1 MAKYNEKNQVFPD
14 RIIVYRDGV
23 SDGQFDAVSQF
34 EVPQI
39 KKSFKYVSETY
50 RYDDFSFDLFILIS

>member
-23 SDGQFDAVSQF
+23 SDGQFDAVAEF

-50 RYDDFSFDLFILIS
+50 R

>member
-23 SDGQFDAVSQF
+23 SDGQFDAVAKF

-50 RYDDFSFDLFILIS
+50 RYNDYPFD